1 MRKQVTLLS
10 GLLLFAG
17 AAIAQKNTDLPVR
30 QAQKTLFTGKAV
42 EIAGDATE
50 KVGGDVLWANNFT
63 STNNWI
69 SSGVGAGATVD
80 GTHGWG
86 LAASPGAIDTW
97 FFTTSV
103 NSVSDGGY
111 AVVQNGNPGP
121 TPPTQPD
128 QIPDVEWIL
137 TYDSIFDFSAYSDLT
152 FQFMQSGARFIESQ
166 VVEVST
172 DGGTN
177 WIEIGNNND
186 LPNLTAAGG
195 AQFTNPTTRN
205 YNVSQA
211 LGGAIPNSLMFRFR
225 VHWIGAPAANS
236 GVMYGWYID
245 DVKFIEGYAND
256 LKLEKAFAFTGA
268 QLLSYSK
275 FPASQA
281 TSGSATTTVTGRVS
295 NVGSASQ
302 DATIDIVNGAFSTSS
317 PVTPIPAFSQDS
329 LIAADDYTIPTTVG
343 VSNFTVTAASDNN
356 TLDNTGDD
364 AATLKFE
371 VTNNI
376 MAVDAFTGAASS
388 MTGAF
393 TSFVG
398 QSPGELTGIGTIFEI
413 FEDGEIGAF
422 DVGIANISG
431 SQAQAPYIGKEYY
444 VSFYRFDGNEF
455 VYEDET
461 APRTIIAQNFGKI
474 VKFQLPS
481 TISVVA
487 GDVVLAVATSFI
499 GSEVPFAFSGM
510 IPAGNTI
517 GLAGTNEDIIGLASD
532 DATPDVVEAPVVR
545 LDFQSYVGLEEAEN
559 IASISA
565 YPNPFN
571 NNTEIK
577 FDLKADAAVSV
588 TVTDMAGRTVLTI
601 PAANFATG
609 THTIALDGAAFEA
622 GVYNCNVNAGGNIV
636 TKRIVKK

>member
-30 QAQKTLFTGKAV
+30 EAQKSLFTGKAV
-42 EIAGDATE
+42 ETVGDATE
-50 KVGGDVLWANNFT
+50 KVGGDVLWTNTF
-63 STNNWI
+63 SSMNNWQ
-69 SSGVGAGATVD
+69 STGVGAGATVD
-80 GTHGWG
+80 AAHGWSI
-86 LAASPGAIDTW
+86 AASPGAIDTW

-103 NSVSDGGY
+103 NSNSDGAY
-111 AVVQNGNPGP
+111 AVVQNGNPSTGSP
-121 TPPTQPD
+121 AVT
-128 QIPDVEWIL
+128 PDVEWIL

-152 FQFMQSGARFIESQ
+152 FRFMQSGARFIDQ
-166 VVEVST
+166 QIVEVST

-177 WIEIGNNND
+177 WIEIGNNDD
-186 LPNLTAAGG
+186 LSSLTAGG
-195 AQFTNPTTRN
+195 GSQYTNPTTRN

-211 LGGAIPNSLMFRFR
+211 LGGTIPSSLMFRFR
-225 VHWIGAPAANS
+225 VSWPAAAGANS

-245 DVKFIEGYAND
+245 DVQFIEGYSND
-256 LKLEKAFAFTGA
+256 LKLERAYALTGA
-268 QLLSYSK
+268 QLVSYSK

-281 TSGSATTTVTGRVS
+281 TSGSAATTVTARVT

-302 DATIDIVNGAFSTSS
+302 DATIEIVNGAFSTSS
-317 PVTPIPAFSQDS
+317 PVTPIAPYAQDS
-329 LIAADDYTIPTTVG
+329 LIASADYTIPTTVG
-343 VSNFTVTAASDNN
+343 VNNFTVTADSDNN

-388 MTGAF
+388 MTGSF

-398 QSPGELTGIGTIFEI
+398 QSNGELTGIGTLFEI

-422 DVGIANISG
+422 DVGIANITG
-431 SQAQAPYIGKEYY
+431 GTAQAPYIGKEYY

-461 APRTIIAQNFGKI
+461 APKVIVAQNFGKI
-474 VKFQLPS
+474 IKFQLPS

-487 GDVVLAVATSFI
+487 GDVVLAIATSFV

-510 IPAGNTI
+510 IPAGGTI

-532 DATPDVVEAPVVR
+532 EATPDLVEAPVVR

-571 NNTEIK
+571 NSTEIK
-577 FDLKADAAVSV
+577 FDLKADAEVTV
-588 TVTDMAGRTVLTI
+588 TVTDMAGRTVMSI

-609 THTIALDGAAFEA
+609 THTIALDGTSFEA
-622 GVYNCNVNAGGNIV
+622 GVYNCTVNAGGNIV

>member
-1 MRKQVTLLS
+1 MKKQVTLLS

-30 QAQKTLFTGKAV
+30 PAQKTLYTGKAV
-42 EIAGDATE
+42 ETAGDATE
-50 KVGGDVLWANNFT
+50 KAGGDVLWANNFT
-63 STNNWI
+63 SMNNWE
-69 SSGVGAGATVD
+69 STGVGVGATPGANY
-80 GTHGWG
+80 GWQ
-86 LAASPGAIDTW
+86 LAAAPNAITTW
-97 FFTTSV
+97 FFNTSV
-103 NSVSDGGY
+103 NSASDGGY
-111 AVVQNGNPGP
+111 AVVENGDP
-121 TPPTQPD
+121 TPATPD
-128 QIPDVEWIL
+128 PIPDVEWIL

-152 FQFMQSGARFIESQ
+152 FQFMQSGARFIENQ

-177 WIEIGNNND
+177 WIEIGNNSD
-186 LPNLTAAGG
+186 LANLTASGG
-195 AQFTNPTTRN
+195 AQYANPTTRN

-211 LGGAIPNSLMFRFR
+211 LGGVIPNSLMFRFR
-225 VHWIGAPAANS
+225 VNWPAAAGANS
-236 GVMYGWYID
+236 GVMYGWFID

-256 LKLEKAFAFTGA
+256 LKLERAYAFTGA

-281 TSGSATTTVTGRVS
+281 TSGAAQTTVTARVS

-302 DATIDIVNGAFSTSS
+302 DAFIDIANGAFTATS
-317 PVTPIPAFSQDS
+317 PITAIPAYDQDS
-329 LIAADDYTIPTTVG
+329 LVASTDYTIPTTTG
-343 VSNFTVTAASDNN
+343 VSNFTVTADSDNN
-356 TLDNTGDD
+356 TLDNTTDD
-364 AATLKFE
+364 GATLKFE

-376 MAVDAFTGAASS
+376 MAVDAFTGTASS

-398 QSPGELTGIGTIFEI
+398 QSNGELTGIGTLFEI

-422 DVGIANISG
+422 DVGIANITG
-431 SQAQAPYIGKEYY
+431 ATAQQPYIGKEYF
-444 VSFYRFDGNEF
+444 VSFYRFDGTEF

-461 APRTIIAQNFGKI
+461 APKTIVAANFGKI

-487 GDVVLAVATSFI
+487 GDVVLAVATAFV
-499 GSEVPFAFSGM
+499 GSEVPFAFSGV

-532 DATPDVVEAPVVR
+532 DATPDIVEAPVVR

-559 IASISA
+559 IGSLSA

-571 NNTEIK
+571 NSTEIK
-577 FDLKADAAVSV
+577 FDLKADAAVSI
-588 TVTDMAGRTVLTI
+588 TVTDMAGRTVMTI
-601 PAANFATG
+601 PASNYATG
-609 THTIALDGAAFEA
+609 SHKIALDGAAFDA
-622 GVYNCNVNAGGNIV
+622 GVYNCTVNAGGNIV